1 MCYAQKKRVKNRR
14 CSSSSINEV
23 LVHARHKSYWIR
35 LMVATLPKGT
45 QNLVHTLLM
54 KLFMLVQPIQRLRD
68 FNRESI

>member
-1 MCYAQKKRVKNRR
+1 
-14 CSSSSINEV
+14 
-23 LVHARHKSYWIR
+23 
-35 LMVATLPKGT
+35 MVATLPKGT